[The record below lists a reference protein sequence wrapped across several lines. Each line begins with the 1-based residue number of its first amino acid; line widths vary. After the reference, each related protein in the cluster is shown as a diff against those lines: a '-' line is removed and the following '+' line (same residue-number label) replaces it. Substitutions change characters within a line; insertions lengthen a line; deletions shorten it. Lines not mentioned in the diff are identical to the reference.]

1 MYTWYVHVVCTYILP
16 HNLSYLCHCY
26 IYPMSLLNWL
36 PSPYYAIK
44 CEVSKNIG
52 QPHFNPFV
60 GWALKQ
66 ALVMNRIFTHE
77 YTSKVFNKILLRLFF
92 SSVAV
97 LRLQWWWCLRREL
110 GIHVCPIFRFR
121 LKIGIAYFKQFWSR
135 FKIYHSGSNPAVKE
149 F

>member
-1 MYTWYVHVVCTYILP
+1 
-16 HNLSYLCHCY
+16 
-26 IYPMSLLNWL
+26 MSLLNWL

-77 YTSKVFNKILLRLFF
+77 YNLQSFKQNSFWDYFFLLWQYLDCNDDD
-92 SSVAV
+92 AV
-97 LRLQWWWCLRREL
+97 VKFEEGEL
-110 GIHVCPIFRFR
+110 GIYV
-121 LKIGIAYFKQFWSR
+121 
-135 FKIYHSGSNPAVKE
+135 
-149 F
+149 

>member
-1 MYTWYVHVVCTYILP
+1 MKIEISLFRKGCFCISRHIFKLHHNALYFATVIYSIICIHDIYMYYVLTYLP

-77 YTSKVFNKILLRLFF
+77 WYTSKVFNQILFEIIFF
-92 SSVAV
+92 F
-97 LRLQWWWCLRREL
+97 C
-110 GIHVCPIFRFR
+110 
-121 LKIGIAYFKQFWSR
+121 
-135 FKIYHSGSNPAVKE
+135 GST
-149 F
+149 

>member
-1 MYTWYVHVVCTYILP
+1 
-16 HNLSYLCHCY
+16 
-26 IYPMSLLNWL
+26 MSLLNWL

-77 YTSKVFNKILLRLFF
+77 YNLQSFKHLFEIIFFLLWQYLDCNDDD
-92 SSVAV
+92 AV
-97 LRLQWWWCLRREL
+97 VKFEEGEL
-110 GIHVCPIFRFR
+110 GIYV
-121 LKIGIAYFKQFWSR
+121 
-135 FKIYHSGSNPAVKE
+135 
-149 F
+149 